1 MYRFRFK
8 GETRTARTAAEIMA
22 TLGDVPRN
30 WARSRYRFVHANR
43 WVVRGWRDNVSDK
56 ESLYAVLSLAERPKS
71 LKAYQHGWRLGNRFR
86 KQFNAPLR
94 SDGSI
99 RISPP
104 TDPRD

>member
-1 MYRFRFK
+1 MYRYRLNK
-8 GETRTARTAAEIMA
+8 ETRTARTAAELMDA
-22 TLGDVPRN
+22 LGDVPEN
-30 WARSRYRFVHANR
+30 WGRYRFVHSNR
-43 WVVRGWRDNVSDK
+43 WVVRGWKDNVTEK

-99 RISPP
+99 RLHPP